1 MEHSPYSEYD
11 GLVNSSMYNDS
22 SGHNPSSTS
31 PKFTSVQYY
40 YDNPVAVKDVYD
52 SMSSVGKAL
61 LPAQRATES
70 SNLSSLL
77 GVDSF
82 ETVKIDGITNEESVA
97 STSVCSF
104 RDDNS
109 GVPVINRTGS
119 PAHPKPAIKTSYVT
133 SAMFWTN
140 GGLLGLEPSKP
151 PDLNASNGIPQDP
164 ASAQDEEINTRY
176 SVLWGY
182 RFKETKSNR
191 DVQQF

>member
-1 MEHSPYSEYD
+1 MEHSPYSESD

-77 GVDSF
+77 GVNSF

-140 GGLLGLEPSKP
+140 GGLLGLKPSKP

-164 ASAQDEEINTRY
+164 ASAQDEEINISIQCY
-176 SVLWGY
+176 GV
-182 RFKETKSNR
+182 
-191 DVQQF
+191 